1 MWGVCHL
8 PWRAA
13 QDEVVSILDKRRG
26 RRRWGGC
33 VVSSSLKLDLSD
45 CLEYVLVLVMR

>member
-1 MWGVCHL
+1 MWGVYYL

-13 QDEVVSILDKRRG
+13 QVEVVSILEERRG

-33 VVSSSLKLDLSD
+33 VVSFSL
-45 CLEYVLVLVMR
+45 